1 MVQAEGYRQLVFA
14 RAGGVCEYCRL
25 VELAT
30 GVTFHVE
37 HVVPRAR
44 GGQTVMSNL
53 ALSCPGCNL
62 AKGNRTSGEDRSGR
76 TQLLFNPRD
85 YEPWLLG
92 WHLHF
97 VLDRNS
103 GMVLPRTPV
112 GEATVLALHMN
123 GTERVF
129 ARQVKIATLTE
140 VFLMTSCRLQVQMA

>member
-1 MVQAEGYRQLVFA
+1 MVQVEAFRQLVAA

-30 GVTFHVE
+30 GVTFHIE
-37 HVVPRAR
+37 HVVPQVL

-62 AKGNRTSGEDRSGR
+62 AKADKTSGKDQSG
-76 TQLLFNPRD
+76 QAQSLFNPRE

-97 VLDRNS
+97 ILDRES
-103 GMVLPRTPV
+103 GTILPRTPV
-112 GEATVLALHMN
+112 GEATILTLGVN
-123 GTERVF
+123 SDRRVF
-129 ARQVKIATLTE
+129 AR
-140 VFLMTSCRLQVQMA
+140 RLQIRAGLIG